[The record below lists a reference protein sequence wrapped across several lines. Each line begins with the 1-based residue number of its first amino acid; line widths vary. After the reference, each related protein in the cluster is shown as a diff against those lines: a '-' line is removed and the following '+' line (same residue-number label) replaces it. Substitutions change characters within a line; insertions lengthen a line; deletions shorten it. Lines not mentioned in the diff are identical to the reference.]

1 MIRAGHVVLLCF
13 FITSCGFL
21 RQYMNIDYNDREV
34 NSGLATLVQE
44 KKAAKLSDFNSW
56 TWDEVHLF
64 HEYTDRGFIEKTVG
78 APVIQSNFYDSK
90 ASLLVFEDH
99 GKPVKAI
106 GVSGDYLRAK
116 DNQVTWGADVVLKP
130 WGDGFFMLTPP

>member
-1 MIRAGHVVLLCF
+1 M
-13 FITSCGFL
+13 
-21 RQYMNIDYNDREV
+21 
-34 NSGLATLVQE
+34 
-44 KKAAKLSDFNSW
+44 
-56 TWDEVHLF
+56 HLF
-64 HEYTDRGFIEKTVG
+64 HEYTDRDFIEKTVG

-99 GKPVKAI
+99 GKPVKAN

-130 WGDGFFMLTPP
+130 WGDGFLILAPPDTARTLRTSPFTPPSTAVTSAARRQTTPHR